1 MEAAEREPHA
11 VLAGEL
17 AVASDDRAV
26 DGLGEL
32 VRLVDRVGHEVAV
45 LGHERHLP
53 AEYDDGQCLTGSYSS
68 APQ

>member
-53 AEYDDGQCLTGSYSS
+53 NEY
-68 APQ
+68 